1 MRHVTWVPFTP
12 LYNPNPPSEDDWAS
26 RLRSHD
32 TSRDYTCVDF
42 VLCSTLNATRTATK
56 CIDQLCLHLV
66 VNMATSSL
74 VQLLLLCSQC
84 LPVIAQL
91 QFISYNGSIT
101 GNLQPGASAPSSC
114 QSYYLPPIGNATF
127 QVGVNPPWDINPF
140 YFAFYAAGNVAANL
154 PALECGS
161 GLCTY
166 DSIWDL
172 GFITA
177 EDKCIVNATGDECNG
192 FYSSGQIYYLPI
204 EALNLNEAKIA
215 PIQLAGAN
223 GYSVTG
229 DQSTAGNLTV
239 NNGFSFQQPHNYTL
253 AGVNPCF
260 WDQLYFYWYVGPFD
274 LYTHRPKYPQEFL
287 NSIHIRPELH
297 KQYCFRPV
305 HSHGPLWH
313 SFDILLGLPCR

>member
-1 MRHVTWVPFTP
+1 
-12 LYNPNPPSEDDWAS
+12 
-26 RLRSHD
+26 
-32 TSRDYTCVDF
+32 
-42 VLCSTLNATRTATK
+42 
-56 CIDQLCLHLV
+56 
-66 VNMATSSL
+66 MATSSL
-74 VQLLLLCSQC
+74 IQLLLLCSQC

-114 QSYYLPPIGNATF
+114 QSYYLQPIGNATF
-127 QVGVNPPWDINPF
+127 QVGVNPPWDTNPF

-166 DSIWDL
+166 DSFWDL

-204 EALNLNEAKIA
+204 EALNPNEAKIA

-260 WDQLYFYWYVGPFD
+260 WDQLYFYWNSSTPFT
-274 LYTHRPKYPQEFL
+274 YAL
-287 NSIHIRPELH
+287 NFTNSTVSALFTLTAPYGIVSISYSGSRFKDNIAFASQTSNGFQVASEQWIVL
-297 KQYCFRPV
+297 
-305 HSHGPLWH
+305 LT
-313 SFDILLGLPCR
+313 ILGLGSLVLFS